1 MTRFMIVIAMFLVC
15 APSAMAGNVSNH
27 LRVRVT
33 LDNGAR
39 LVGVVRNG
47 ALYEM
52 MAGDGKFVAAENPRA
67 PRCGFRLWHVA
78 DSPGY
83 LWVLH
88 RDVKNFQQLALMS
101 NKELYDMQR
110 GLRRRAEVI
119 VLPQHPGR
127 GDEEEEADEAKPSKE
142 DEEAERAPK
151 IGPELPPDAGDE
163 PVPGDEPKDEAS
175 DEPETPKSPGELLL
189 EKFPPHAG
197 WLPERRDE
205 IERRKWVLGVFPT
218 PEEKE
223 FIESYS
229 VWKPAYDEWLKDLI
243 RRQAEDGF

>member
-1 MTRFMIVIAMFLVC
+1 MNRFWIAIAMFLAC
-15 APSAMAGNVSNH
+15 ATPATADGVSNH

-47 ALYEM
+47 ALYETM
-52 MAGDGKFVAAENPRA
+52 VGDGKFAAAANPRA

-83 LWVLH
+83 LWILH
-88 RDVKNFQQLALMS
+88 RDVKKFQQLALMS

-110 GLRRRAEVI
+110 GLRRRAEII

-127 GDEEEEADEAKPSKE
+127 DGEEGEEESETEKPAE
-142 DEEAERAPK
+142 DEAERSPR
-151 IGPELPPDAGDE
+151 IGPEMPPDAE
-163 PVPGDEPKDEAS
+163 EAPAPGDDAEKDRTEEVAA
-175 DEPETPKSPGELLL
+175 PKSPGELLL
-189 EKFPPHAG
+189 EKFPPHEG

-218 PEEKE
+218 PQEKE

-229 VWKPAYDEWLKDLI
+229 VWKPAYDEWLKELI
-243 RRQAEDGF
+243 RRQSEGGS